1 MSLRRKKSTVKRVR
15 KLRIVKSGA
24 VKGTDKNEDELR
36 LVNDFAKAELKE
48 SEVYIFSV
56 LLCDNEV
63 DRDMERFTDKTL
75 SELSELFV
83 GATGICDHD
92 WRSENQVARIYR
104 TELVSDAECKNSL
117 GEPYRYLKGHAYMLR
132 TPQNEELI
140 AQIEGG
146 IKRET
151 SVGCSVKHRI
161 CSVCGEEMGTCPHE
175 KGAVYGG
182 ELCYCELCDA
192 VDAYEWSFVAVPA
205 QRSAGVIKSLAGFAE
220 SENGG
225 AFKAEYEALKA
236 KAETGER
243 YLASLREEI
252 KRLCLICDEG
262 MYETVCMGLCHM
274 DEKALVKARASFAEK
289 AEKLCSPVCQLPG
302 KKEVTA
308 FSGDEYII

>member
-1 MSLRRKKSTVKRVR
+1 MRKVL

-24 VKGTDKNEDELR
+24 VNGTDKNENELR
-36 LVNDFAKAELKE
+36 LVNDFAKAELQE

-63 DRDMERFTDKTL
+63 DRDIERFSDKTL

-104 TELVSDAECKNSL
+104 TELVTDTERKNSL

-132 TPQNEELI
+132 TKQNEELI

-151 SVGCSVKHRI
+151 SVGCSVKRRI
-161 CSVCGEEMGTCPHE
+161 CSICGEEMGTCPHE
-175 KGAVYGG
+175 KGATYGG
-182 ELCYCELCDA
+182 KLCYCSLEDA
-192 VDAYEWSFVAVPA
+192 IDAYEWSFVAVPA
-205 QRSAGVIKSLAGFAE
+205 QRDAGVMKSLASFAE
-220 SENGG
+220 SDRGTM
-225 AFKAEYEALKA
+225 FKAEYEALKR
-236 KAETGER
+236 KAELGER
-243 YLASLREEI
+243 YLSGLRKEI

-262 MYETVCMGLCHM
+262 MYETVCIGIEHL
-274 DEKALVKARASFAEK
+274 DEAALLKARAELSEK

>member
-1 MSLRRKKSTVKRVR
+1 MK
-15 KLRIVKSGA
+15 IVKSGA
-24 VKGTDKNEDELR
+24 VDVTDKNENELR
-36 LVNDFAKAELKE
+36 LVNDFAKTELKE
-48 SEVYIFSV
+48 CDVYIFSV

-63 DRDMERFTDKTL
+63 DRDIERFSDKTL

-104 TELVSDAECKNSL
+104 TELVTDPARKNSL

-132 TPQNEELI
+132 IPQNEELI

-151 SVGCSVKHRI
+151 SVGCSVKRRVCGI
-161 CSVCGEEMGTCPHE
+161 CGEEMGTCPHE
-175 KGAVYGG
+175 KGNYYDGR
-182 ELCYCELCDA
+182 LCYCALEDA

-205 QRSAGVIKSLAGFAE
+205 QRSAGVIKSLASFAQSDE
-220 SENGG
+220 GI
-225 AFKAEYEALKA
+225 AVKAEFEALKK
-236 KAETGER
+236 KAELGER
-243 YLASLREEI
+243 YLDGLRSEI
-252 KRLCLICDEG
+252 KRLCLIADEA
-262 MYETVCMGLCHM
+262 MYETVCAGLAHM
-274 DEKALVKARASFAEK
+274 DEAALLKARDGFRDK
-289 AEKLCSPVCQLPG
+289 ADRLCSPMCQLPG